1 VAEGLFSASAVTARA
16 RSLKIEMPIAEAVD
30 AIVNRNADIGETIT
44 ALLSRPFREEAAG
57 D

>member
-1 VAEGLFSASAVTARA
+1 
-16 RSLKIEMPIAEAVD
+16 MPIAEAVD